1 LRTFLRVTA
10 PQILPGMSAGGLLVF
25 LTAMKEL
32 PITLLLSPIG
42 YDTLATRVWA
52 STTQAFFTQAAI
64 PALMLVGVSGVAVV
78 LLLRREDE
86 RK

>member
-1 LRTFLRVTA
+1 MTA

-42 YDTLATRVWA
+42 FDTLATADLGRRQRGVLHA
-52 STTQAFFTQAAI
+52 SGAAG
-64 PALMLVGVSGVAVV
+64 ADAGGGLGVAV
-78 LLLRREDE
+78 LLMLRREQE
-86 RK
+86 RT